1 MRPTSPVL
9 LSFFFSQEHLVSR
22 AALVKLL
29 LTRVAAQQPGLM
41 DPQDLRQVAKTAETN
56 TVNPAVLVLGVPQ
69 LTQLAAA
76 IFPLEVLEEVVA
88 SAVEQAQTALL
99 AMVSDVELGRSV

>member
-1 MRPTSPVL
+1 
-9 LSFFFSQEHLVSR
+9 
-22 AALVKLL
+22 VKLL
-29 LTRVAAQQPGLM
+29 LDIVAAQQPGLM

-56 TVNPAVLVLGVPQ
+56 KVNPAVLVLGVPQ

-99 AMVSDVELGRSV
+99 SMVRRSTVVNSCSFTFCLGKVLLALWQ